1 MRKWMCVGVV
11 FSRGSTSLGE
21 NTYTVKIR
29 GFNGS
34 IGSRYTKNEQ
44 LTKIQT

>member
-1 MRKWMCVGVV
+1 MY
-11 FSRGSTSLGE
+11 GE
-21 NTYTVKIR
+21 KNHFKMQDKIYTVKIR

-34 IGSRYTKNEQ
+34 IGSRHTKNEQ